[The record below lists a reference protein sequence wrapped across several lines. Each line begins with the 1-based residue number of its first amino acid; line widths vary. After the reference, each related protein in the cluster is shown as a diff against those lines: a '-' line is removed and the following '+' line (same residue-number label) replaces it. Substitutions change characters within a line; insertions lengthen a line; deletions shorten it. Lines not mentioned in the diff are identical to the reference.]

1 MRKTLVLIAIA
12 FLALAPLA
20 RADGDPASDYLLTQ
34 TTFVPPDLG
43 ISDADA
49 GRLQTVVQTAHAGG
63 YTIRVAL
70 IGSRYDL
77 GSIGSVFGQPKHY
90 ARFLGKELTLVYHG
104 RLLVVMPAGYGVS
117 RAGTLLPRE
126 QAAVDRLREPG
137 QAPANLLASA
147 IAGVRRLAANA
158 GVTVPA
164 PPPAKSGGSSST
176 WIWVVVGVLV
186 ATALVLGGVLTY
198 RANRL
203 RARNRP
209 PDHEHVA

>member
-1 MRKTLVLIAIA
+1 LRKTLVLIAIA

-104 RLLVVMPAGYGVS
+104 RLLVVMPTGYGVA
-117 RAGTLLPRE
+117 RAGTLIPSE
-126 QAAVDRLREPG
+126 QRTLDRLPPPG
-137 QAPANLLASA
+137 RSGGQLVAAAIEGVRQLAA
-147 IAGVRRLAANA
+147 AAGVVVA
-158 GVTVPA
+158 V
-164 PPPAKSGGSSST
+164 PPPATGGSST
-176 WIWVVVGVLV
+176 AIWIWVVVGIAIALLV
-186 ATALVLGGVLTY
+186 ALAAWILI
-198 RANRL
+198 R
-203 RARNRP
+203 RNRAP
-209 PDHEHVA
+209 